1 MNYKYHLLKYKG
13 PSTRLVCPQCGR
25 KQCFAPYVDD
35 NDQIVGEQYGRC
47 NHESSCGYQLYPP
60 YESNFSSQYYPQRQ
74 GYRQYQPPRQ
84 QQKVSNSAPLRSER
98 INTISIDIVNKSIR
112 LNRPSDLIA
121 YLSTLF
127 DQDSINRVI
136 EEYRIGVTKA
146 GDTIFYQIDV
156 EGRCRTGKVMKYNR
170 DTGHRIKDSS
180 VKTPI
185 TWVHSLLKQ
194 QGVLPNNWELTQCL
208 FGEHLLKKYPDKD
221 VILVESEKTAIIGSI
236 MIPAYIWVA
245 TGGKSQLGDK
255 VDVLEGR
262 GIVAFPDIDGYDTW
276 LEKID
281 ERPYLNI
288 FVSDYLQKE
297 ATDEDREK
305 RIDIAD
311 ILLRWQRDRLRH
323 PNPTTRHSGLD
334 PESPELPTRHS
345 ALDAESPNPILIEI
359 QKYISPQYRQEVL
372 NLVEELGLEFVG
384 AQKL

>member
-13 PSTRLVCPQCGR
+13 PSSRLTCPNCGR
-25 KQCFAPYVDD
+25 KNCFAPYVDD

-47 NHESSCGYQLYPP
+47 NHESSCGYIKYPP
-60 YESNFSSQYYPQRQ
+60 SEPYEPYPPQ
-74 GYRQYQPPRQ
+74 GHKQSVWHSDLHVRHPL
-84 QQKVSNSAPLRSER
+84 VSRHPALDAGSPLLHKPS
-98 INTISIDIVNKSIR
+98 TIPISIVNKSVR
-112 LNRPSDLIA
+112 LNRLSDLIA

-127 DQDSINRVI
+127 DQDSINRAI
-136 EEYRIGVTKA
+136 EDYRIGATKA

-194 QGVLPNNWELTQCL
+194 QGVLPNDWELTQCL
-208 FGEHLLKKYPDKD
+208 FGEHLLKKYPGKD

-262 GIVAFPDIDGYDTW
+262 EIVAFPDIDGYETW
-276 LEKID
+276 LEKIS

-297 ATDEDREK
+297 ATDEDRQNG
-305 RIDIAD
+305 IDIAD
-311 ILLRWQRDRLRH
+311 ILLRWRYDRLLH
-323 PNPTTRHSGLD
+323 ANPAACHSELD
-334 PESPELPTRHS
+334 PESP
-345 ALDAESPNPILIEI
+345 PNPILIEI
-359 QKYISPQYRQEVL
+359 QKYISPQYQQEVQAL
-372 NLVEELGLEFVG
+372 IEDFDLEIVSISRSI
-384 AQKL
+384 